1 MDDDGISQVAIL
13 IILLIMSA
21 FFSACEAAF
30 NDYSRIRMKNLA
42 CSNNKKAELVI
53 RLDEKSD
60 SLISTI
66 LIFNNTFNITASS
79 LAVYIFSRNFES
91 NGIAISTTLILLAI
105 LIFGELIPK
114 GLAQFAPEKF
124 AMFSAPMISIFIFL
138 CSPIN
143 AVLAVLKKMF
153 YKLFESEI
161 QPSITED
168 ELRTMIDEV
177 ENEGVINKNES
188 DLIRSAIEF
197 NETVVEDI
205 YTPRI
210 EIVGIEDNESLDEIK
225 EKFLV
230 SGYSR
235 LPVFQGD
242 MDNIVGV
249 LHEKD
254 FYQALSRKEKDIK
267 KLVSKIIYITPNKK
281 ISELLKELQRSKAH
295 MAAVI
300 DEYGGT
306 EGIVTMEDIIEEL
319 VGEIWDEHD
328 EVIEWF
334 KKIGDDKY
342 LVSCNADVDDMFELF
357 NIEPDEEVDV
367 TTVNGWITM
376 LFEEIPDVGGKMV
389 YKNLHITITKAE
401 AKRVLEIQVEKINEE
416 ENKTF

>member
-1 MDDDGISQVAIL
+1 MEDDGISQVAIL

-66 LIFNNTFNITASS
+66 LIFNNTFNITAAS
-79 LAVYIFSRNFES
+79 LAVYIFSKNFES

-124 AMFSAPMISIFIFL
+124 AMFAAPIMSIFIFL

-143 AVLAVLKKMF
+143 TVIAALKKMF
-153 YKLFESEI
+153 YKLFETEI

-210 EIVGIEDNESLDEIK
+210 EIVGIEEDESLDEIK

-416 ENKTF
+416 ENKTL

>member
-1 MDDDGISQVAIL
+1 MDDDGISQVT
-13 IILLIMSA
+13 IIIFLLLMSA
-21 FFSACEAAF
+21 FFSASETAF
-30 NDYSRIRMKNLA
+30 NKYNRIRMKNFSY
-42 CSNNKKAELVI
+42 SNNKKADLVI
-53 RLDEKSD
+53 RLDENYD
-60 SLISTI
+60 NLISTI
-66 LIFNNTFNITASS
+66 LIFNNIFNISAAS
-79 LAVYIFSRNFES
+79 LALYVFSKQFNNFS
-91 NGIAISTTLILLAI
+91 IVISTGIIILLILL
-105 LIFGELIPK
+105 FGELLPK

-124 AMFSAPMISIFIFL
+124 AMFAAPVMFLLIFICTPVNFMISTF
-138 CSPIN
+138 
-143 AVLAVLKKMF
+143 KKMF
-153 YKLFESEI
+153 LKVFKSETL
-161 QPSITED
+161 PSITED

-210 EIVGIEDNESLDEIK
+210 DIVGIEENESLDVIK
-225 EKFLV
+225 ETFLI

-235 LPVFQGD
+235 LPVFIGD

-254 FYQALSRKEKDIK
+254 FYQAINRKEKEIK
-267 KLVSKIIYITPNKK
+267 KLISKIVFITPNKK
-281 ISELLKELQRSKAH
+281 ISELLKELQLSKAH
-295 MAAVI
+295 MAVVI

-334 KKIGDDKY
+334 KKIGEDKY
-342 LVSCNADVDDMFELF
+342 LISCNADIDDMFELF
-357 NIEPDEEVDV
+357 GIQPDEEIDV

-376 LFEEIPDVGGKMV
+376 LFEEIPDVGGRIV
-389 YKNLHITITKAE
+389 YKNLDITITKAE
-401 AKRVLEIQVEKINEE
+401 AKRVLEIQVEKITKE
-416 ENKTF
+416 ENLTF